1 MRSLAWRLRAAALLS
16 GGVFAVHQLRYLLAY
31 GHESHEALRTQG
43 HAYLAL
49 LLPAV
54 VLALTLCAASLVA
67 ALVLSDRTAMGHT
80 PPNWRRLWA
89 SCSGLLLL
97 AYVVQECL
105 EAALEPGHTV
115 GLAVVAGHG
124 GWIAIPLVMVI
135 GLAITLLLVGAA
147 TAVARVAARARNVPP
162 RRALVVVRPPH
173 VAPALPLECF
183 ARFLVGRGP
192 PVVCR

>member
-1 MRSLAWRLRAAALLS
+1 MRSPAWRLRAAALLS
-16 GGVFAVHQLRYLLAY
+16 GGVFAAHQLRYLLAY
-31 GHESHEALRTQG
+31 GHESHQALRAQG
-43 HAYLAL
+43 HGYLAL

-54 VLALTLCAASLVA
+54 VIALTLCAASLVT
-67 ALVLSDRTAMGHT
+67 ALVLGDRSPTECQR
-80 PPNWRRLWA
+80 PNWRRLWA
-89 SCSGLLLL
+89 SSSGLLLL

-124 GWIAIPLVMVI
+124 GWIVLPLVIVI

-147 TAVARVAARARNVPP
+147 TAVARVAARARNVLP
-162 RRALVVVRPPH
+162 RRTLVVCRLPH
-173 VAPALPLECF
+173 VAPALPLESF

-192 PVVCR
+192 PVVSR

>member
-31 GHESHEALRTQG
+31 GHESHQALRAQG

-54 VLALTLCAASLVA
+54 VIALTLCAASLVA
-67 ALVLSDRTAMGHT
+67 ALVLSDRTSKGHT
-80 PPNWRRLWA
+80 PPDWSRLWA
-89 SCSGLLLL
+89 SSSGVLLL

-124 GWIAIPLVMVI
+124 GWIVLPLVIVI

-147 TAVARVAARARNVPP
+147 TAVARVAARARNVRF
-162 RRALVVVRPPH
+162 RRTLVACRPPH
-173 VAPALPLECF
+173 LAPTLPLESF

>member
-31 GHESHEALRTQG
+31 GHESHQALRTQG
-43 HAYLAL
+43 HAYLTL
-49 LLPAV
+49 LLPLV
-54 VLALTLCAASLVA
+54 VIALTGCAASLVS
-67 ALVLSDRTAMGHT
+67 ALVIGDRQPSEPMR
-80 PPNWRRLWA
+80 PNWRRLWA
-89 SCSGLLLL
+89 SSSGLLLL
-97 AYVVQECL
+97 AYVAQECL

-115 GLAVVAGHG
+115 GIVVLAGHG
-124 GWIAIPLVMVI
+124 GWIALPLVVLI

-147 TAVARVAARARNVPP
+147 TAVARVAARAHHTPT
-162 RRALVVVRPPH
+162 RRALSACRPPH
-173 VAPALPLECF
+173 LAPALALESV